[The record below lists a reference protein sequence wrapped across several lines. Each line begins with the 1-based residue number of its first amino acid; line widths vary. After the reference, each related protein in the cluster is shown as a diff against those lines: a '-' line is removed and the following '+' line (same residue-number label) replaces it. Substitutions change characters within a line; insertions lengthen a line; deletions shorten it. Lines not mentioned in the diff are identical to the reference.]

1 VLLGMER
8 RGMRVDMTELKVAEL
23 LHGMRL
29 MEIDDELRKL
39 TGRCLNPSSSDQVY
53 DLLCCQYGLPVLR
66 WTEEDDDG
74 NPAGNPSF
82 DKFALEMYASHP
94 LRPRGPN
101 GEEIIGLVQEA
112 RTLTQLLGLFVRPY
126 QKLAVKGSDGCWYLH
141 PSTNQLVR
149 TGRMSM
155 SDPNMQQLSKLAKKL
170 IHPSMRGAYLSLDQ
184 CLPAGTMLPTIYG
197 DKPIEE
203 VAAKLLPV
211 LGYTEDGQLKFC
223 DVSRGARIGH
233 GPIWRITFDDG
244 TTFECTPGHGFMS
257 YDGER
262 VNCEDLK
269 PGDRLRHVADYGK
282 DYPYWQVHDVR
293 YRKHVTVAEYMLGEM
308 PNGAEQHVHHKDE
321 DKANWIASNLEVKSV
336 FDHLSDHAKENYV
349 KQDHTLRLERLRK
362 SMEHRTHYSEFN
374 SNWQGGKLV
383 KACEWCGDPMEIW
396 PSQAHIKYCSVTCR
410 SYGRSENRQRE
421 WDDGTRTKTEFK
433 KRSCVICSAEFETQ
447 AFKAKQTCSQQCAGV
462 LRYKNREQN
471 YRVVKTEY
479 VRDDWYYSITV
490 PETGKYVTKNGL
502 VNLNSQVE
510 FRVIVHYIQ
519 NQRCIDA
526 YLKDPDTDFH
536 KYIAE
541 GACMARKPAKTMNFL
556 MGFGGGKKLAI
567 KRLSINSDVI
577 GAMEKDVDDRIRRG
591 LIDPANRITAIEQ
604 ACKAKGESVYDDYH
618 RFLPELKPTSRRAAA
633 VCHER
638 GYVRNWHG
646 RHRRLPPEISH
657 LAFNTLCQGEA
668 ADIQKERTVAAARAC
683 LGTDIGLVGN
693 VHDEAVFD
701 GPAEQ
706 MADPRTQAAMCWMME
721 TINNPLRVPLRASV
735 GYSDK
740 SWWEASTDVKD
751 GGTSGP
757 LHYDASLIN
766 KEDPLCHLR

>member
-1 VLLGMER
+1 MQLLDNGGRLVESVAELPDLRNAKKLFADFETTSGNDKLDALNPWHNCKVAGIGITIDDAQGAWYVPIGHRDSDANLPREPVEKWWQAVASTANAWVNQNVKYDAHVSALDLGYLPEWPRQKLVCTLTRAKIHDSDRGFGRGGYTLDALTRDWLGYEIGGYESEIKKWLGDSKDYGVIPTEVMAPYGCQDVISVRHLDAYLEAQLHQECWGVAHMEVDLTSVLLGMER

-170 IHPSMRGAYLSLDQ
+170 IHPSTRGAYLSLDQ
-184 CLPAGTMLPTIYG
+184 
-197 DKPIEE
+197 
-203 VAAKLLPV
+203 
-211 LGYTEDGQLKFC
+211 
-223 DVSRGARIGH
+223 
-233 GPIWRITFDDG
+233 
-244 TTFECTPGHGFMS
+244 
-257 YDGER
+257 
-262 VNCEDLK
+262 
-269 PGDRLRHVADYGK
+269 
-282 DYPYWQVHDVR
+282 
-293 YRKHVTVAEYMLGEM
+293 
-308 PNGAEQHVHHKDE
+308 
-321 DKANWIASNLEVKSV
+321 
-336 FDHLSDHAKENYV
+336 
-349 KQDHTLRLERLRK
+349 
-362 SMEHRTHYSEFN
+362 
-374 SNWQGGKLV
+374 
-383 KACEWCGDPMEIW
+383 
-396 PSQAHIKYCSVTCR
+396 
-410 SYGRSENRQRE
+410 
-421 WDDGTRTKTEFK
+421 
-433 KRSCVICSAEFETQ
+433 
-447 AFKAKQTCSQQCAGV
+447 
-462 LRYKNREQN
+462 
-471 YRVVKTEY
+471 
-479 VRDDWYYSITV
+479 
-490 PETGKYVTKNGL
+490 
-502 VNLNSQVE
+502 SQVE

-577 GAMEKDVDDRIRRG
+577 GAMEKDVDDRIRRD

-683 LGTDIGLVGN
+683 LGTEIGLVGN

-721 TINNPLRVPLRASV
+721 TIDNPLRVPLRASV